1 MSHEQPVPMTTK
13 GNVCLLIACVALAVF
28 TKTVNAQPAP
38 APAPCEGWLVDY
50 ALSASLELTDTPLG
64 QGDGIYRVGP
74 GSMSIRFDNVDG
86 QPGGRAKVISYEM
99 GEAFKVVS
107 KTLFWATTVRTDTT
121 TRANPIRCGAPEGL
135 LTGTALSWSRPLAGV
150 QTDGT
155 LFCEG
160 SFCGT
165 FGAPPAGQSPLHVPP
180 AAVSFKAFQFSTDQ
194 KTFTMPSTWVS
205 STDAP
210 KQTAHLALAGREVRR
225 ACVQAAS
232 CP

>member
-1 MSHEQPVPMTTK
+1 LSHEQPVPLIIK
-13 GNVCLLIACVALAVF
+13 GNVCFLIVAAVLVVSA
-28 TKTVNAQPAP
+28 TTVNAQPAP
-38 APAPCEGWLVDY
+38 TPCDGWLVEY
-50 ALSASLELTDTPLG
+50 VLSGSLELTDTPLG

-74 GSMSIRFDNVDG
+74 GSMSIRFDNVNDR
-86 QPGGRAKVISYEM
+86 PGARAKVISYEM
-99 GEAFKVVS
+99 GEAFQVVS
-107 KTLFWATTVRTDTT
+107 KTLFWATTVRTDTL

-135 LTGTALSWSRPLAGV
+135 LTGTALGWNRPLAGV

-160 SFCGT
+160 SFCGK
-165 FGAPPAGQSPLHVPP
+165 FGAPPPGQSGLHVP
-180 AAVSFKAFQFSTDQ
+180 AQSVWFKAFQFGTDQ

-205 STDAP
+205 TTDSP

-225 ACVQAAS
+225 ACVQVPS